1 MKKILSVLLIA
12 GFTFGV
18 TAQDKKIRA
27 GLVMGFTMNSL
38 KVQTT
43 KIEKNGIGAGFTI
56 GMNGDY
62 NINEN
67 IAISSGLE
75 FDLEKF
81 KVNYGN
87 NSNSTLG
94 NVFYAYSDT
103 DIKKFKDGVVEDFTD
118 SSAFELMTRTFKAKY
133 VTLPFFLKFQ
143 TNMIGSWKYYGKFG
157 LRTSFLAGVRMD
169 DDGYKAKYSL
179 DANNKGQFEREGTST
194 VTQTDLKPV
203 GIKKGLTPVRM
214 GIGIY
219 GGAEWN
225 FTGSTNLFME
235 AGFNYGITPNLY
247 PTSGHLVDK
256 VGNDTD
262 GYTYS
267 NLDVKSNPQHVFQ
280 LKVGLLF

>member
-18 TAQDKKIRA
+18 SAQDKKIRA

-75 FDLEKF
+75 FDLENF
-81 KVNYGN
+81 SVNYGN
-87 NSNSTLG
+87 PNNSSVG

-103 DIKKFKDGVVEDFTD
+103 DIKKYKDGAVEDFTD
-118 SSAFELMTRTFKAKY
+118 SSAFELMTRTFRSKY

-169 DDGYKAKYSL
+169 DEGYDAKYL
-179 DANNKGQFEREGTST
+179 NGEFNRDAAST
-194 VTQTDLKPV
+194 KTLENMKPV

-235 AGFNYGITPNLY
+235 AGFNYGVTPNLY
-247 PTSGHLVDK
+247 SKSGHLADK
-256 VGNDTD
+256 VTAAD
-262 GYTYS
+262 GTVTYS